1 MQAARD
7 TVEAVFSQRA
17 QDTCRGVGD
26 CRGVTELRFAL
37 LNAAHEDAHTSR
49 NFRRELDATLVEFDV
64 TAGELPPAVDS
75 AAVDDPGA
83 GEFDAA
89 VVTGSRSSVYHD
101 EPWITALVEWVGDAA
116 DAGLPVLGVCFGH
129 QLLAAA
135 LGGRVAA
142 MDDYEI
148 GYNEVHH
155 HAADELFDGI
165 DQTFTVFTTHGDTVA
180 ELPPDTTALAENDH
194 GLQAFRQGRC
204 WGVQFHPEYDRE
216 TAEHVTDGK
225 RDRLGD
231 DRVDA
236 VLSGVT
242 PDSYAAA
249 CPAKGVF
256 DNFCRAV
263 REPGRLTAD

>member
-1 MQAARD
+1 M
-7 TVEAVFSQRA
+7 T
-17 QDTCRGVGD
+17 
-26 CRGVTELRFAL
+26 LRFAL

-64 TAGELPPAVDS
+64 TEGELPPTVDP
-75 AAVDDPGA
+75 AAASDPGA

-101 EPWITALVEWVGDAA
+101 DPWITALVEWVADAA

-129 QLLAAA
+129 QVLAAA
-135 LGGRVAA
+135 LGGRVAG
-142 MDDYEI
+142 MDSYEI
-148 GYNEVHH
+148 GYNEVRH
-155 HAADELFDGI
+155 DDDPLFDGI
-165 DQTFTVFTTHGDTVA
+165 DRTFTVFTTHGDTVA
-180 ELPPDTTALAENDH
+180 ALPPDATALAANDH

-231 DRVDA
+231 DRVDT
-236 VLSGVT
+236 VLAGVT
-242 PDSYAAA
+242 ADSYAAA
-249 CPAKGVF
+249 CPVKAVF

-263 REPGRLTAD
+263 REPERLAAD

>member
-1 MQAARD
+1 MTD
-7 TVEAVFSQRA
+7 
-17 QDTCRGVGD
+17 
-26 CRGVTELRFAL
+26 LRFAL

-64 TAGELPPAVDS
+64 TEGNLPSSVDPTAAGDA
-75 AAVDDPGA
+75 GA
-83 GEFDAA
+83 GAFDAA
-89 VVTGSRSSVYHD
+89 VVTGSASSVYHD
-101 EPWITALVEWVGDAA
+101 EPWITALVEWVADAA

-129 QLLAAA
+129 QVLAAA

-142 MDDYEI
+142 MDGYEI
-148 GYNEVHH
+148 GYNEVRHDD
-155 HAADELFDGI
+155 DELFDGV
-165 DQTFTVFTTHGDTVA
+165 DRSFTVFTTHGDTVVD
-180 ELPPDTTALAENDH
+180 LPPDATPLAENDY
-194 GLQAFRQGRC
+194 GLQAFRRDRC

-216 TAEHVTDGK
+216 TAEHVADGK

-236 VLSGVT
+236 VVSGVT
-242 PDSYAAA
+242 TDSYAAA

-263 REPGRLTAD
+263 RDPDRISAD